1 MKEKKKLYMALLV
14 LAFCLVGAAF
24 LLRNA
29 GLPYRVNAA
38 LFGMATTLSCIGAA
52 RLLALWSEETSPS
65 EARRNRIENEDERN
79 AALRNR
85 SKALSGDVLQW
96 SLIGLFWLSVG
107 LDAAA
112 VGNGADRGPVCGKKR
127 SGSRPALPVS
137 EGNVMERKRAP
148 AVLAGA
154 LFDGLAVLAK
164 PLHINLSNFRIYPL
178 SWFT

>member
-38 LFGMATTLSCIGAA
+38 LMGMTTTLSCVGV
-52 RLLALWSEETSPS
+52 
-65 EARRNRIENEDERN
+65 ARRNRIENEDERN

-107 LDAAA
+107 LDAPLWVTALTGVLFAA
-112 VGNGADRGPVCGKKR
+112 KSV
-127 SGSRPALPVS
+127 L
-137 EGNVMERKRAP
+137 E
-148 AVLAGA
+148 AVL
-154 LFDGLAVLAK
+154 LCR
-164 PLHINLSNFRIYPL
+164 FRKEM
-178 SWFT
+178 

>member
-29 GLPYRVNAA
+29 CLPYRVNAA

-96 SLIGLFWLSVG
+96 SPIGLFWLSVG
-107 LDAAA
+107 LDAPLWVTALTGVLFAA
-112 VGNGADRGPVCGKKR
+112 KSV
-127 SGSRPALPVS
+127 L
-137 EGNVMERKRAP
+137 E
-148 AVLAGA
+148 AVL
-154 LFDGLAVLAK
+154 LCR
-164 PLHINLSNFRIYPL
+164 FRKEM
-178 SWFT
+178 